1 MTGRIAVLMGG
12 WSAER
17 EVSLV
22 TGQRCADALRAGG
35 HQVTCIDVDRGIAHR
50 LGALDPPP
58 AVVFNAL
65 HGRFGEDGCIQ
76 GLLETMGLPYTH
88 SGPLASALAMAKPM
102 AKRLFASA
110 GIPCPDGRMAHRTE
124 AGRPADW
131 CKPFVVKPGCEGS
144 SVGVRRV
151 LAECNDDRLR
161 DSDFRYGDDV
171 MIESYIPGRELTV
184 SVLGDRALG
193 VTEVLTGEGFYDYHN
208 KYTEGRSRH
217 ILPAAVPDEVAA
229 RAMEMALAAH
239 RLLGCHAVSRADFR
253 YDDTRGEPGELF
265 LLEVN
270 TQPGMTPVS
279 LVPEQAAHAG
289 IGFDELVCWI
299 TEQAR
304 CER

>member
-1 MTGRIAVLMGG
+1 MTGRVAVLMGG

-22 TGQRCADALRAGG
+22 TGQRCAEALEAGG
-35 HQVTCIDVDRGIAHR
+35 RQVTCIDVDRDIAHR
-50 LGALDPPP
+50 LRALDPPP

-76 GLLETMGLPYTH
+76 GLLETMDLPYTH
-88 SGPLASALAMAKPM
+88 SGPLASALAMDKPM
-102 AKRLFASA
+102 AKRVFASA
-110 GIPCPDGRMAHRTE
+110 GIPCPEGRTAHRSE
-124 AGRPADW
+124 AGCAADW
-131 CKPFVVKPGCEGS
+131 RKPFVVKPGREGS

-151 LAECNDDRLR
+151 LAGCNDDRLR

-171 MIESYIPGRELTV
+171 MIETYIPGRELTV
-184 SVLGDRALG
+184 SVLGERALG
-193 VTEVLTGEGFYDYHN
+193 VTEVMTSEGFYDYRN
-208 KYTEGRSRH
+208 KYTAGRSRH
-217 ILPAAVPDEVAA
+217 ILPAPVSSEVAG
-229 RAMEMALAAH
+229 RAMEMALVAH

-253 YDDTRGEPGELF
+253 YDDTRGEPGDLF
-265 LLEVN
+265 LLEIN
-270 TQPGMTPVS
+270 TQPGMTPMS

-289 IGFDELVCWI
+289 ISFDELVCWI

>member
-1 MTGRIAVLMGG
+1 MSGHVAVLMGG

-17 EVSLV
+17 EVSLA
-22 TGQRCADALRAGG
+22 TGRRCADALESGG
-35 HQVTCIDVDRGIAHR
+35 HEVTCIDVDRDIARR
-50 LGALDPPP
+50 LRALDPPP
-58 AVVFNAL
+58 TAVFNAL

-102 AKRLFASA
+102 AKSFFVSA
-110 GIPCPDGRMAHRTE
+110 GIPCPDGRTAHRTE
-124 AGRPADW
+124 AGCPAGW
-131 CKPFVVKPGCEGS
+131 QGPFVVKPGCEGS

-151 LAECNDDRLR
+151 LAACNDDRLR

-184 SVLGDRALG
+184 TVLADRALG
-193 VTEVLTGEGFYDYHN
+193 VTEVLTGEGFYDYRN
-208 KYTEGRSRH
+208 KYTAGRSRH
-217 ILPAAVPDEVAA
+217 ILPADVPDEIAA
-229 RAMEMALAAH
+229 RAMAMALAAH
-239 RLLGCHAVSRADFR
+239 RLLGCRAVSRADMR
-253 YDDTRGEPGELF
+253 YDDTGGGPGDLY
-265 LLEVN
+265 LLEIN
-270 TQPGMTPVS
+270 TQPGMTPLS

-289 IGFDELVCWI
+289 IGFEELVCWI

>member
-1 MTGRIAVLMGG
+1 MRRHVAVLMGG

-22 TGQRCADALRAGG
+22 TGQRCADALESGG
-35 HQVTCIDVDRGIAHR
+35 HQVTRIDVDRDITHR
-50 LGALDPPP
+50 LRALDP
-58 AVVFNAL
+58 AAEVVFNAL

-88 SGPLASALAMAKPM
+88 SGPLASALAMDKSM

-110 GIPCPDGRMAHRTE
+110 GIPCPDGRTAHRTE
-124 AGRPADW
+124 AGRPAGW
-131 CKPFVVKPGCEGS
+131 QKPFVVKPGREGS

-161 DSDFRYGDDV
+161 DSDFLYGDDV

-184 SVLGDRALG
+184 TVLGDKALG

-208 KYTEGRSRH
+208 KYTAGRSRH
-217 ILPAAVPDEVAA
+217 VLPAPVPGEVADS
-229 RAMEMALAAH
+229 AMELALAAH

-253 YDDTRGEPGELF
+253 YDDTRGEPGDLY
-265 LLEVN
+265 LLEIN

-279 LVPEQAAHAG
+279 LVPEQAAHSG
-289 IGFDELVCWI
+289 MGFVELVCWI

>member
-1 MTGRIAVLMGG
+1 MSRHVAVLMGG

-22 TGQRCADALRAGG
+22 TGQRCADALEAGG
-35 HQVTCIDVDRGIAHR
+35 HQVTCIDVDRDIAHR
-50 LGALDPPP
+50 LGALERPPE
-58 AVVFNAL
+58 VVFNAL

-76 GLLETMGLPYTH
+76 GLLETIGLPYTH
-88 SGPLASALAMAKPM
+88 SGPLASALAMDKPM
-102 AKRLFASA
+102 AKRFFVSA
-110 GIPCPDGRMAHRTE
+110 GIRCPDGRTAHRTE
-124 AGRPADW
+124 SGCPAEW
-131 CKPFVVKPGCEGS
+131 QKPFVVKPGSEGS

-193 VTEVLTGEGFYDYHN
+193 VTEVLTSEGFYDYRN
-208 KYTEGRSRH
+208 KYTAGRSQH
-217 ILPAAVPDEVAA
+217 ILPAPVPGEIAA

-253 YDDTRGEPGELF
+253 YDDTGGEPGDLY
-265 LLEVN
+265 LLEIN

-289 IGFDELVCWI
+289 IDFNELVCWI

>member
-1 MTGRIAVLMGG
+1 MGG

-22 TGQRCADALRAGG
+22 TGRRCADTLASAG
-35 HQVTCIDVDRGIAHR
+35 HEVTCIDVDRDIGHR
-50 LGALDPPP
+50 LRALDPPP
-58 AVVFNAL
+58 DVVFNAL

-76 GLLETMGLPYTH
+76 GLLETMGLRYTH
-88 SGPLASALAMAKPM
+88 SGPLASALAMDKPM

-110 GIPCPDGRMAHRTE
+110 GIPCPDGRTAHRTE
-124 AGRPADW
+124 AGRPAGW
-131 CKPFVVKPGCEGS
+131 QRPFVVKPGREGS

-151 LAECNDDRLR
+151 LAACNDDRLR
-161 DSDFRYGDDV
+161 DADFRYGDDV

-184 SVLGDRALG
+184 CVLGERALG
-193 VTEVLTGEGFYDYHN
+193 VTEVLTGEGFYDYRN
-208 KYTEGRSRH
+208 KYTEGHSRH
-217 ILPAAVPDEVAA
+217 VLPAPVPCDVAA

-253 YDDTRGEPGELF
+253 YDDTRGGSGGLY
-265 LLEVN
+265 LLEIN

-289 IGFDELVCWI
+289 MDFEELVCWI

-304 CER
+304 CEG